1 MHIDHLPNLE
11 KDSDESF
18 AEQDM
23 VPYYKDDLTRY
34 SENRGINRVK
44 VR

>member
-1 MHIDHLPNLE
+1 
-11 KDSDESF
+11 
-18 AEQDM
+18 M

-44 VR
+44 VRQAPNYYSENDLPEVKEGE